1 RQPRAATFVRHA
13 HCLVSGRART
23 RGERVLLVQSVL
35 GPVSDVGSGLSS
47 HRLLDCRATRD
58 ILDRARRRGRLLHEA
73 RGDGCVGL
81 FRSQRVVD
89 RTVVQYH
96 PVRQRAARVGCA
108 RLPAFVY
115 VRSSAAARRRH
126 LVPHRVHRGPRRNVE
141 RHVLD
146 PLRPAAGELLSR
158 GPDSVYRTFCD
169 PARTVHRLR
178 SDLSRVRAP
187 CIPVAHTRPI
197 ELGVRELPRLLGGY
211 DRTQLSSAGLR
222 RERRRD
228 LARRTQRVVRSRQYG
243 RDVLR
248 HLSVH
253 QVLRLVVGDHAEVRL
268 LLDHRADCDSVHPG
282 HETHARRDAKRSGE
296 HEVNVRWSNKPALLV
311 GIALIVVTNAIALGG
326 VAYNRAST
334 PESVLA
340 LTERELPIV
349 NWSWPDND
357 NSSID
362 LTIDWRVRQTYEP
375 GAIYGTWQTDWL
387 SEEQLRALGF
397 DTSLLDDSELALE
410 RSRRQLPKRVFL
422 VLEYDGAAYREAL
435 EQRRDHVER
444 AMELMGRNVGD
455 ATFEAR
461 LKAAREAL
469 EHEEQSASRLF
480 VVDAGL
486 DPTVLRERYSDRTR
500 YAIVRGRVGIY
511 VSGEPG
517 RRRVAAASPELD
529 IGQ

>member
-1 RQPRAATFVRHA
+1 M
-13 HCLVSGRART
+13 
-23 RGERVLLVQSVL
+23 
-35 GPVSDVGSGLSS
+35 
-47 HRLLDCRATRD
+47 
-58 ILDRARRRGRLLHEA
+58 
-73 RGDGCVGL
+73 
-81 FRSQRVVD
+81 
-89 RTVVQYH
+89 
-96 PVRQRAARVGCA
+96 
-108 RLPAFVY
+108 
-115 VRSSAAARRRH
+115 
-126 LVPHRVHRGPRRNVE
+126 
-141 RHVLD
+141 
-146 PLRPAAGELLSR
+146 
-158 GPDSVYRTFCD
+158 
-169 PARTVHRLR
+169 
-178 SDLSRVRAP
+178 
-187 CIPVAHTRPI
+187 
-197 ELGVRELPRLLGGY
+197 
-211 DRTQLSSAGLR
+211 
-222 RERRRD
+222 
-228 LARRTQRVVRSRQYG
+228 
-243 RDVLR
+243 
-248 HLSVH
+248 
-253 QVLRLVVGDHAEVRL
+253 
-268 LLDHRADCDSVHPG
+268 
-282 HETHARRDAKRSGE
+282 
-296 HEVNVRWSNKPALLV
+296 NVRWSNKPALLV

-444 AMELMGRNVGD
+444 AMELMDRNVGD

-529 IGQ
+529 IGQIRVPQSYRTLIEPMRDRRGYRYGVSQRPPRFSATVNFGRRLEPWIAAMQSL